1 VREGRDVD
9 DLVGAADL
17 VIIDAKPHAE
27 AYVRI
32 TARAARLVAVPVQ
45 PSPLRSVGDRQVR
58 SGLPAGGRW
67 IRTFGIPIEETTFFG
82 LVPFVRR
89 NSPSATE
96 TGSFSGTDGSNP
108 SSSSGESGTNPVL
121 RARFEC
127 RPRLMGSFVIG
138 CAC

>member
-17 VIIDAKPHAE
+17 VIIDATPHAE

-67 IRTFGIPIEETTFFG
+67 IRTLGPPARESSVVAPCTRRAVSLRG
-82 LVPFVRR
+82 LVAHPTVEQHAQRGD
-89 NSPSATE
+89 E
-96 TGSFSGTDGSNP
+96 
-108 SSSSGESGTNPVL
+108 GE
-121 RARFEC
+121 
-127 RPRLMGSFVIG
+127 RLV
-138 CAC
+138 